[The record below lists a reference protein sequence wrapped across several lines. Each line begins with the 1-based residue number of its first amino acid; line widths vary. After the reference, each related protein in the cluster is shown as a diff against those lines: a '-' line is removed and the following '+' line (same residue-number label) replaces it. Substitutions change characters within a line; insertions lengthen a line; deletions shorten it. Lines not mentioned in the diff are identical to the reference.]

1 MAPCTRKIWIS
12 SYHIYRCSCI
22 YILTM
27 FVFLAACFSKDI
39 EDQCNG
45 TLYLKR
51 RCVQNTTENYLQYKQ
66 SLSERKW
73 PTDEF
78 FKYVLQSL
86 NCHDNLH
93 FVEVERVM
101 HQNALCWSVMGTDP
115 KITSYPLEFSY
126 LGALCPFVCQDYL
139 VLAIPRV

>member
-1 MAPCTRKIWIS
+1 
-12 SYHIYRCSCI
+12 
-22 YILTM
+22 M
-27 FVFLAACFSKDI
+27 FVFLTACFSKDI

-51 RCVQNTTENYLQYKQ
+51 QCVRNTTENYLQYKQ

-93 FVEVERVM
+93 FVEVERAITKIHCVGLSWE
-101 HQNALCWSVMGTDP
+101 QIP
-115 KITSYPLEFSY
+115 KL
-126 LGALCPFVCQDYL
+126 
-139 VLAIPRV
+139 LAIL

>member
-1 MAPCTRKIWIS
+1 MCFLMAMNATLLCIKLECQSCFVRGCKWPPAQGRFGSQATTYIDV
-12 SYHIYRCSCI
+12 HIY
-22 YILTM
+22 YFLTM
-27 FVFLAACFSKDI
+27 IVFLTACFSKDI

-115 KITSYPLEFSY
+115 KNY
-126 LGALCPFVCQDYL
+126 
-139 VLAIPRV
+139 